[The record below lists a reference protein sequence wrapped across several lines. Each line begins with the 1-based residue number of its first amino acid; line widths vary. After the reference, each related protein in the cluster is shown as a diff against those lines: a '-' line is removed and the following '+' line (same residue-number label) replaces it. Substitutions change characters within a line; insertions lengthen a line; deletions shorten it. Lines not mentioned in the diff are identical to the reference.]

1 MVICQPASASWWAAA
16 AVLAIILVLP
26 LFVVELP
33 PVLDYPNHLARMKIL
48 AEGPA
53 NPIMSR
59 IYAIDWGL
67 IPNIAIDLIMPPM
80 LKVMPLFTAGKI
92 MLAVTVLLPV
102 LGAVLFSRALFG
114 HWSFWSLGC
123 GLVAY
128 NGITL
133 LGFMNFQIGLG
144 LALVVAA
151 GWIEFRD
158 RAPVATVLGCAL
170 GAVLLFFLHVF
181 AVLFLAV
188 LLGSHELMQL
198 YDGWRSG
205 KPVRPA
211 LVRSATMLGC
221 VFVLP
226 VVFYAMSALSGNAP
240 EARWRSLGRKSY
252 GLFLPF
258 LNYRVNLDL
267 GTGFLI
273 GAGILFSW
281 WRGWM
286 RVPLST
292 VIAMVVLSVAYVL
305 SPFSL
310 KGASFVD
317 LRMPAMMGFL
327 LFAGMAPVAIPR
339 RVAQVGGLGLGAL
352 FAVRMAVLVLVW
364 IGSQADVARVRQAI
378 APVQPGSKVL
388 LTISDWEDNPAY
400 WRKGMERSRR
410 VTKLASTFIHL
421 AALLTIERNAF
432 WPLLFAEPAKQ
443 PIQARIPYQDLS
455 IPEGWPP
462 SYELLDKERPDEV
475 MDPDDLEEAPYLNR
489 WDRKYDYVLI
499 LNAGGV
505 PDLRQVAPTKLE
517 LINANDMAAL
527 FRVRHPWTAQHSSRE
542 DLLSRTAGR
551 S

>member
-1 MVICQPASASWWAAA
+1 
-16 AVLAIILVLP
+16 
-26 LFVVELP
+26 
-33 PVLDYPNHLARMKIL
+33 
-48 AEGPA
+48 
-53 NPIMSR
+53 MSR
-59 IYAIDWGL
+59 IYAVDWGL

-80 LKVMPLFTAGKI
+80 LQVMPLFTAGKV

-102 LGAVLFSRALFG
+102 LGAVLYSRALFG
-114 HWSFWSLGC
+114 RWSFWSLGC

-158 RAPVATVLGCAL
+158 RAPVLTVLGCAL
-170 GAVLLFFLHVF
+170 GAVVLFFLHVF
-181 AVLFLAV
+181 SVLFLAV
-188 LLGSHELMQL
+188 LLGSHEVTRL
-198 YDGWRSG
+198 YDRWRAG
-205 KPVRPA
+205 QPIGPA
-211 LVRSATMLGC
+211 LVQSAIMLAC
-221 VFVLP
+221 VFALP
-226 VVFYAMSALSGNAP
+226 IVFYGLSALSGNAP
-240 EARWRSLGRKSY
+240 EAKWRSLARKSY

-267 GTGFLI
+267 GTGIVI
-273 GAGILFSW
+273 GAGVLFAW

-286 RVPLST
+286 RVPLGT
-292 VIAMVVLSVAYVL
+292 VVAMVVLAIGYAV

-327 LFAGMAPVAIPR
+327 LFAGMAPVAAPR
-339 RVAQVGGLGLGAL
+339 RVAAVAGAGIAGL
-352 FAVRMAVLVLVW
+352 FAVRMAVLVTVW
-364 IGSQADVARVRQAI
+364 IGSQADVARVREAI

-443 PIQARIPYQDLS
+443 PIHALPPYRHLS

-475 MDPDDLEEAPYLNR
+475 MDSEDLEEAPYLR
-489 WDRKYDYVLI
+489 GWERHYDYVLI

-505 PDLRQVAPTKLE
+505 PDLRRVAPGKLD
-517 LINANDMAAL
+517 LIEANDMAAL
-527 FRVRHPWTAQHSSRE
+527 FRVRRPLATLPGDRVM
-542 DLLSRTAGR
+542 RPR